1 MVRKRQCT
9 CPSPARLRRRG
20 CWRRSN
26 RTNLLANLLGTAG
39 VNVVVLEKNDG
50 LVGLPRAIAY
60 DPETLRL
67 FAQVG
72 LFDRIVDGLRS
83 RTRQVTRLSQRS
95 RRQTH
100 GDNFATKRVRLFPA
114 WHFLPAALR
123 TGAVRWACT
132 ISDQCALCLITA

>member
-1 MVRKRQCT
+1 MLIVRKRQCT

-26 RTNLLANLLGTAG
+26 RTNARQPAWHRRRKCRRP
-39 VNVVVLEKNDG
+39 EKNDG

-72 LFDRIVDGLRS
+72 LFDRIVDGLVQDPQVVYLNARGVKLMEITSPRS
-83 RTRQVTRLSQRS
+83 AYGYSQLGTFYQPHFEQV
-95 RRQTH
+95 
-100 GDNFATKRVRLFPA
+100 LFDGLA
-114 WHFLPAALR
+114 
-123 TGAVRWACT
+123 
-132 ISDQCALCLITA
+132 I